1 VTPLTSLRG
10 AIARPRRLAAALTV
24 AATAAGLSGCGGGED
39 PKQVLDKAFRTPI
52 GSADVSMSLSV
63 RLQGIPNVPQPIRVS
78 LSGPYQTSGSKRIP
92 RLDFRA
98 SLAAGPRSF
107 NGRVVSTADNLFV
120 GTQDRMYEV
129 GKEQVAQAN
138 RQLAQQQG
146 DRRTLASFGVDPRNW
161 LTDAKTEDDVTV
173 AGVQTTHVTGKVD
186 VTRMLEDLNK
196 VAQRAAGSVGG
207 SPGQLPEA
215 DRERVE
221 RVVKE
226 PQLDVYVG
234 KDDDKVRR
242 VAAKVTLDV
251 PEEDRSR
258 LNGLQSGD
266 VNFNIELANVG
277 DPKRVA
283 APPNPRPFSE
293 LQEDLQGL
301 LGGLGAGIGGAQ
313 GGQTP
318 GGADG
323 GQTPTPGGG
332 GSGASDADAER
343 LRRYAQCIEDAG
355 DNQAAQRRCAEII
368 R

>member
-1 VTPLTSLRG
+1 LTPLTSLRG
-10 AIARPRRLAAALTV
+10 ALVRPRRLAAALTV
-24 AATAAGLSGCGGGED
+24 IATAAGLSACGGED

-78 LSGPYQTSGSKRIP
+78 LSGPYQTSGANRIP

-129 GKEQVAQAN
+129 GEDQVAQAN

-146 DRRTLASFGVDPRNW
+146 ERRTLASLGVDPRNW

-186 VTRMLEDLNK
+186 VTRMIEDLNK

-207 SPGQLPEA
+207 APSQIPEA
-215 DRERVE
+215 DRERIE

-242 VAAKVTLDV
+242 VAAKVTVEV
-251 PEEDRSR
+251 PEEDRAR
-258 LNGLQSGD
+258 LNGLQSG
-266 VNFNIELANVG
+266 NLSFNVELANVG
-277 DPKRVA
+277 DRKRIA
-283 APPNPRPFSE
+283 APPNPRPFSQ

-301 LGGLGAGIGGAQ
+301 LGGLGAGVGGA
-313 GGQTP
+313 P
-318 GGADG
+318 GGTG
-323 GQTPTPGGG
+323 GGGAGETPSGGG
-332 GSGASDADAER
+332 GSGGSGADAER
-343 LRRYAQCIEDAG
+343 LRRYARCLEDAG
-355 DNQAAQRRCAEII
+355 DDQAAQQRCAEII